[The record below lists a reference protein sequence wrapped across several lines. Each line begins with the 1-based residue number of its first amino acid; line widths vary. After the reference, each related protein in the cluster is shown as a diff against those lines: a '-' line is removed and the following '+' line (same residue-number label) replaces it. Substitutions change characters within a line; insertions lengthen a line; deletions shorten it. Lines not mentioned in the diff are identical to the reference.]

1 MENKND
7 TSLRNKRTIGILR
20 QLFPTIS
27 KDVNPEAQ
35 NHQVRDID
43 VAGSTNNEVR
53 VQFDDNQET
62 NANEALDTELAP
74 LEDIEMSEDE
84 NRNKRFLS
92 FGLGGGNS
100 NAGGS
105 GSGGGSG
112 NFLFDIIRLVAGSG
126 APQGDPNGSPGRT
139 DEAVPGPITRL
150 FVIANRGI
158 SNLIQDI
165 ILRLAATSERIVN
178 FKARLITSII

>member
-1 MENKND
+1 MQS
-7 TSLRNKRTIGILR
+7 SL
-20 QLFPTIS
+20 
-27 KDVNPEAQ
+27 DVNPEAQ

-112 NFLFDIIRLVAGSG
+112 NFLFDIIRVS
-126 APQGDPNGSPGRT
+126 QR
-139 DEAVPGPITRL
+139 
-150 FVIANRGI
+150 I
-158 SNLIQDI
+158 SN
-165 ILRLAATSERIVN
+165 A
-178 FKARLITSII
+178 